1 MCWEIANGL
10 VSLLDVTHRERP
22 FGFDHVSVLG
32 SCIIVPNW
40 ILVYRNFTTL
50 LRYLDEG
57 DRAAYRP
64 TGGRRRGALPL
75 RVMRERVPILHWAP
89 PRPIVVHRGISP

>member
-32 SCIIVPNW
+32 SCIIVPN
-40 ILVYRNFTTL
+40 
-50 LRYLDEG
+50 
-57 DRAAYRP
+57 
-64 TGGRRRGALPL
+64 
-75 RVMRERVPILHWAP
+75 
-89 PRPIVVHRGISP
+89 